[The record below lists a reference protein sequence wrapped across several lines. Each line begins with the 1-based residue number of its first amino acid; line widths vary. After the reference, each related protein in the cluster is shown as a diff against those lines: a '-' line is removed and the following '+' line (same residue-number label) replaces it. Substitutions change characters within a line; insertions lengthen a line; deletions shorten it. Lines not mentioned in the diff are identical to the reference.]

1 MQINICTSRNFG
13 IQITDYN
20 DSKFEYNYE
29 CPKLVYKQPIIIYC
43 LDTWSGAFNSN
54 IRDAVSESYIHV
66 RCSDAQYCG
75 RANSICISRPPCI
88 YTRASALEYELNLA
102 KQS

>member
-13 IQITDYN
+13 IQITYYN
-20 DSKFEYNYE
+20 DSKFEYKYE

-54 IRDAVSESYIHV
+54 IRDAVSESYMY
-66 RCSDAQYCG
+66 DAVMH
-75 RANSICISRPPCI
+75 SIAVELTLYLTPSMDAYIPELPP
-88 YTRASALEYELNLA
+88 YRV
-102 KQS
+102 